1 MPESHSSIAR
11 QLNAW
16 YRTNARDLPWRLTRD
31 PYKIWISEVMLQ
43 QTTVNA
49 VIPYYE
55 RWVKQFPTVDDVARS
70 PEQKILK
77 MWQGLGYYQ
86 RAKNLHKAAVI
97 ICQNYAGKIPETF
110 DELRK
115 LPGFGAYTT
124 GAVLSIAFDQRVPIV
139 DANVRRVIMRLLALE
154 GTADI
159 KNDPVIVR
167 YLLEIMPGKNLRTF
181 NQALM
186 ELGALVCKSKEPVC
200 NACPLRKVCLA
211 NEQGI
216 QEIIPTP
223 KKKVIQELDVSVGVV
238 EHRGKYYIQKRSS
251 KGLLADLWEFPGG
264 KIESG
269 ETPLQA
275 LKREL
280 REEVGVEVDGELPMM
295 QLKHYYTHFRVQLH
309 VFRCRFKTNP
319 VMNSARKWVSH
330 KNLKDYP
337 MPSGSARIVDKLLEE

>member
-1 MPESHSSIAR
+1 MAENHPPIAR

-16 YRTNARDLPWRLTRD
+16 YRANSRDLPWRLTSD

-55 RWVKQFPTVDDVARS
+55 RWIKEFPSVNDVARS

-86 RAKNLHKAAVI
+86 RAKNLHKAAKI
-97 ICQNYAGKIPETF
+97 ICQDYAGNIP
-110 DELRK
+110 DRHDDLRK

-124 GAVLSIAFDQRVPIV
+124 GAVLSIAFDQRAPIV
-139 DANVRRVIMRLLALE
+139 DANVRRVIMRLLAME
-154 GTADI
+154 GEADS
-159 KNDPVIVR
+159 KNDPVIIR
-167 YLLEIMPGKNLRTF
+167 YLLEIMPKKNLRTF

-200 NACPLRKVCLA
+200 NACPLRKFCRA
-211 NEQGI
+211 NEKGI

-264 KIESG
+264 KIEPG

-280 REEVGVEVDGELPMM
+280 KEEVGVEVDEESPLMR
-295 QLKHYYTHFRVQLH
+295 LKHYYTHFRVHLH

-319 VMNSARKWVSH
+319 KLNPSRKWVTH

-337 MPSGSARIVDKLLEE
+337 MPSGSARIVDKLLER